1 LKAGGQY
8 CKLILLFTLPY
19 VVPIRKRGQYCKLIL
34 LLFSLPYV
42 VSIGKDASNVKV
54 CRYSQVSNDFE
65 EIPT

>member
-1 LKAGGQY
+1 LNRGVLKDFGKFLKASGQY

-19 VVPIRKRGQYCKLIL
+19 T
-34 LLFSLPYV
+34 